1 MSSAV
6 MWNLSRGPETAL
18 PCASQSVER
27 TSGTMS
33 SVAPKLRAALE
44 RAGITARDL
53 AAKIGMDESTVSL
66 WLSGQRT
73 PRMKNLEKVA
83 RALGIEMAELWNGP
97 EAIPANAA
105 QLAVLEDMAALPA
118 TQQEAI
124 AAMVR
129 AARLATAK

>member
-6 MWNLSRGPETAL
+6 MRNLSRGPEMAL

-27 TSGTMS
+27 ASGTMS
-33 SVAPKLRAALE
+33 SVAPKLR
-44 RAGITARDL
+44 
-53 AAKIGMDESTVSL
+53 
-66 WLSGQRT
+66 
-73 PRMKNLEKVA
+73 
-83 RALGIEMAELWNGP
+83 
-97 EAIPANAA
+97 
-105 QLAVLEDMAALPA
+105 AALPA